1 MPEKDLLVAN
11 SILIGAVNTDR
22 ANTEPTLISLN
33 SHAVTTALLVVV
45 TAVGEPGIS
54 DKLVVT
60 TNRLIN
66 SVLLYIDENPS

>member
-1 MPEKDLLVAN
+1 VPEKDLLVAN

-22 ANTEPTLISLN
+22 SNTEPTLISLN